1 MTANSRD
8 LFESFGKLMQNRA
21 FLMAVMHSQNFGG
34 PGAERN
40 GRGQM
45 RLLQLLVDSPAGL
58 TNAEIAEILDIRPS
72 SVSATL
78 SRLED
83 AGLIVREA
91 SSQDKRVVIVRLS
104 DKGVKMAGHR
114 DQGVS
119 DLADQLFGCLS
130 DDEQAELQRLL
141 AKLSDNAADLDVQ
154 DLMHFGHEHGWPQ
167 RPGWGHGR
175 GWF

>member
-1 MTANSRD
+1 MTTNNRD
-8 LFESFGKLMQNRA
+8 LFNSFGRLFQNRA
-21 FLMAVMHSQNFGG
+21 FFMAIAHQQQFGR
-34 PGAERN
+34 PGAERG

-45 RLLQLLVDSPAGL
+45 RLLQLLAESPAGL

-83 AGLIVREA
+83 ADLIVREP
-91 SSQDKRVVIVRLS
+91 SRHDKRVVIVRLS
-104 DKGVKMAGHR
+104 EQGQKLASHR
-114 DQGVS
+114 DQGMS
-119 DLADQLFGCLS
+119 DLADQLFGCLT

-141 AKLSDNAADLDVQ
+141 DKLSANAADLDVQ